1 MKLHIADVCDFSS
14 FLEGCLP
21 KLITICVFG
30 NPVEKSE
37 LAEEGTT
44 SSAHEVKP
52 GRTLAQ
58 NATLLSFCFVG
69 LQVSPARRFV
79 VRPFGVLLT

>member
-1 MKLHIADVCDFSS
+1 MTGVQTCALPISLDVKLHIADVCDLSS

-37 LAEEGTT
+37 LAEEI
-44 SSAHEVKP
+44 
-52 GRTLAQ
+52 GRA
-58 NATLLSFCFVG
+58 SCRERV
-69 LQVSPARRFV
+69 
-79 VRPFGVLLT
+79 